1 MPAVCWRMPY
11 GKFRRR
17 VSDKGQAMAKYRI
30 FYGLVLAGSILF
42 YTFYKE
48 YLSAVVL
55 LIVFLIPL
63 LSLLLTL
70 PACFLVRIRIRLEK
84 DTAEKGE
91 PVPLVMEVENRWVMP
106 CALAQVKLRCVNHLG
121 QSAEGDVFRPLD
133 LMASTEAAAR
143 RRVVLRQSLV
153 SRWCGKVEVS
163 AAKVRVADLLRLFRL
178 PVMGRPKTQE
188 ISILPRIQEVGVY
201 PAEGSAT
208 LESER
213 YSPYRP
219 GDDPGEV
226 FQVREFREGDSL
238 RRVHWKLSQRMSTWM
253 VRDFSQPIEYGLY
266 VLVEPGASLS
276 PELLDRMMEA
286 FTSLSASMIQE
297 GCIHR
302 VGWMDGEVLR
312 WEELEDLDSL
322 SAVLENLLAVRA
334 EKKRLAL
341 EECLEGKFPVR
352 GGHLLYC
359 TTQGKTEEEEK
370 ALLESLTFV
379 KQERGLRQVTLLL
392 AGNLPAGVDGG
403 EDCTVVEIGEGLRGL
418 EELIL

>member
-1 MPAVCWRMPY
+1 
-11 GKFRRR
+11 
-17 VSDKGQAMAKYRI
+17 MAKYRI
-30 FYGLVLAGSILF
+30 LYGLVLAGSILF

-55 LIVFLIPL
+55 LIVFIVPL
-63 LSLLLTL
+63 LSLILTL
-70 PACFLVRIRIRLEK
+70 PACFLVRIRVRLEK

-91 PVPLVMEVENRWVMP
+91 PVPLVMEVENRWVLP

-121 QSAEGDVFRPLD
+121 QGQAGGVFRPLE
-133 LMASTEAAAR
+133 LTVSTEAAAR

-163 AAKVRVADLLRLFRL
+163 AAKMRVADFLRLFRL
-178 PVMGRPKTQE
+178 PVRGRLQAQE
-188 ISILPRIQEVGVY
+188 VNVLPHMQEVGIY
-201 PAEGSAT
+201 PVEGSDAP
-208 LESER
+208 ESER

-238 RRVHWKLSQRMSTWM
+238 RRVHWKLSQRMGNWM
-253 VRDFSQPIEYGLY
+253 VRDFSQPMEYGLY
-266 VLVEPGASLS
+266 VLVEPGEPLS
-276 PELLDRMMEA
+276 PELLDRMEEVFA
-286 FTSLSASMIQE
+286 SLSASMLQE

-322 SAVLENLLAVRA
+322 SAVLGNLLSLTAAGQRP
-334 EKKRLAL
+334 AL
-341 EECLEGKFPVR
+341 EECLNGKFPPR

-359 TTQGKTEEEEK
+359 TAQGKTEEEEK
-370 ALLESLTFV
+370 ALIESLSLM
-379 KQERGLRQVTLLL
+379 KQERGLRQITLLL
-392 AGNLPAGVDGG
+392 AGSLPAGVDGG